1 MIERARNR
9 AAAAGLGN
17 AQFLQVDV
25 QIYSFAL
32 ALFDQVISRTGVMFF
47 GDPTA
52 AFSNIAHALRRS
64 GGLTLLVWQDDDQN
78 PWIGEFVRAL
88 TVGTKR
94 QPNPDHESDKIS
106 FDRPDQVE
114 SLLTGAGFTGIA
126 VEPLFEPISFGPD
139 LETAFRFVRGIGLVR
154 AQLNRLDDSLRLR
167 ALDALRQSL
176 AAYAT
181 ADGVLYPSATW
192 LIVGRRA

>member
-1 MIERARNR
+1 MPY
-9 AAAAGLGN
+9 
-17 AQFLQVDV
+17 VDPV
-25 QIYSFAL
+25 VSP
-32 ALFDQVISRTGVMFF
+32 SW
-47 GDPTA
+47 
-52 AFSNIAHALRRS
+52 
-64 GGLTLLVWQDDDQN
+64 VWQDDDQN

-114 SLLTGAGFTGIA
+114 SLLTRAGFAGIA

-176 AAYAT
+176 AAHAT